1 MSINVSEVIW
11 TIVCFFALLFVL
23 KKFLFDPLIRFMEQR
38 QAAIDQGLERGRDAQ
53 RKKDENDAALR
64 EKWKERSV
72 EVKQLLAE
80 GKTADDRE
88 RAWVLESTQK
98 ETNKALQEANQRIEQ
113 ERRAGVRRCPGAA
126 AAAGFY
132 PGAAAFE
139 RRHRRRGAVMRRCI

>member
-23 KKFLFDPLIRFMEQR
+23 KKFLFDPLLRFMEQR

-64 EKWKERSV
+64 EKWRERSV

-98 ETNKALQEANQRIEQ
+98 EINKALQEANQRIEQ
-113 ERRAGVRRCPGAA
+113 ERRQVCADAQEQLPQLVSILAQKLLSGDTG
-126 AAAGFY
+126 GE
-132 PGAAAFE
+132 E
-139 RRHRRRGAVMRRCI
+139 R

>member
-72 EVKQLLAE
+72 EFKQLLAE

-113 ERRAGVRRCPGAA
+113 ERRQVCADAQEQLPQLVSILAQQLLSGDTG
-126 AAAGFY
+126 GE
-132 PGAAAFE
+132 E
-139 RRHRRRGAVMRRCI
+139 R

>member
-1 MSINVSEVIW
+1 MLFRSEVIW

-64 EKWKERSV
+64 EKWRERSV
-72 EVKQLLAE
+72 EAKQLLAE
-80 GKTADDRE
+80 GKMADDRE

-98 ETNKALQEANQRIEQ
+98 ETNKVLQEANQRIEQ
-113 ERRAGVRRCPGAA
+113 ERRQVCADAQEQLPQLVSILAQQLLSGDTG
-126 AAAGFY
+126 GE
-132 PGAAAFE
+132 E
-139 RRHRRRGAVMRRCI
+139 R

>member
-38 QAAIDQGLERGRDAQ
+38 QAAIDQGLERGRDSQ

-64 EKWKERSV
+64 EKWRERSV
-72 EVKQLLAE
+72 EAKQLLAE
-80 GKTADDRE
+80 GKMADDRE

-113 ERRAGVRRCPGAA
+113 ERRQVCADAQEQLPQLVSILAQQLLSGDTG
-126 AAAGFY
+126 GE
-132 PGAAAFE
+132 E
-139 RRHRRRGAVMRRCI
+139 R

>member
-23 KKFLFDPLIRFMEQR
+23 KKFLFDPLLRFMEQR

-64 EKWKERSV
+64 EKWRERSV

-80 GKTADDRE
+80 GKAADDRE

-98 ETNKALQEANQRIEQ
+98 EINKALQEANQRIEQ
-113 ERRAGVRRCPGAA
+113 ERRQVCADAQEQLPQLVSILAQQLLSGDTG
-126 AAAGFY
+126 GE
-132 PGAAAFE
+132 E
-139 RRHRRRGAVMRRCI
+139 R

>member
-23 KKFLFDPLIRFMEQR
+23 KKFLFDPLTRFMEQR

-64 EKWKERSV
+64 EKWRERSV
-72 EVKQLLAE
+72 EAKQLLAE
-80 GKTADDRE
+80 GKMADDRE

-113 ERRAGVRRCPGAA
+113 ERRQVCADAQEQLPQLVSILAQQLLSGDTG
-126 AAAGFY
+126 GE
-132 PGAAAFE
+132 E
-139 RRHRRRGAVMRRCI
+139 R

>member
-23 KKFLFDPLIRFMEQR
+23 KKFLFNPLIRFMEQR

-64 EKWKERSV
+64 EKWRERSV
-72 EVKQLLAE
+72 EAKQLLAE

-113 ERRAGVRRCPGAA
+113 ERRQVCADAQEQLPQLVSILAQQLLSGDTG
-126 AAAGFY
+126 GE
-132 PGAAAFE
+132 E
-139 RRHRRRGAVMRRCI
+139 R

>member
-64 EKWKERSV
+64 EKWRERSV
-72 EVKQLLAE
+72 EVKQLPAE
-80 GKTADDRE
+80 GKAADDRE

-113 ERRAGVRRCPGAA
+113 ERRQVCADAQEQLPQLVSILAQQLLSGDTG
-126 AAAGFY
+126 GE
-132 PGAAAFE
+132 E
-139 RRHRRRGAVMRRCI
+139 R

>member
-23 KKFLFDPLIRFMEQR
+23 KKFLFDPLLRFMEQR
-38 QAAIDQGLERGRDAQ
+38 QAAIDQGLERVRDAQ
-53 RKKDENDAALR
+53 RKKDENGAALR
-64 EKWKERSV
+64 EKWRERSV

-113 ERRAGVRRCPGAA
+113 ERRQVCADAQEQLPQLVSILAQQLLSGDTG
-126 AAAGFY
+126 GE
-132 PGAAAFE
+132 E
-139 RRHRRRGAVMRRCI
+139 R

>member
-23 KKFLFDPLIRFMEQR
+23 KKFLFDPLLRFMEQR
-38 QAAIDQGLERGRDAQ
+38 QAAIDQGLERVRDAQ

-64 EKWKERSV
+64 EKWRERSV

-88 RAWVLESTQK
+88 RAWVPESTQK

-113 ERRAGVRRCPGAA
+113 ERRQVCADAQEQLPQLVSILAQQLLSGDTG
-126 AAAGFY
+126 GE
-132 PGAAAFE
+132 E
-139 RRHRRRGAVMRRCI
+139 R

>member
-23 KKFLFDPLIRFMEQR
+23 KKFLFDPLLRFMEQR

-64 EKWKERSV
+64 EKWRERSV

-80 GKTADDRE
+80 GKAADDRE

-113 ERRAGVRRCPGAA
+113 ERRQVCADAREQLPQLVSILAQQLLSGDTG
-126 AAAGFY
+126 GE
-132 PGAAAFE
+132 E
-139 RRHRRRGAVMRRCI
+139 R

>member
-38 QAAIDQGLERGRDAQ
+38 QAAIDQGLERVRDAQ

-64 EKWKERSV
+64 EKWRERSV

-113 ERRAGVRRCPGAA
+113 ERRQVCADAQEQLPQLVSILAQQLLSGDTG
-126 AAAGFY
+126 GE
-132 PGAAAFE
+132 E
-139 RRHRRRGAVMRRCI
+139 R

>member
-64 EKWKERSV
+64 EKWRERSV

-80 GKTADDRE
+80 GKAADDRE
-88 RAWVLESTQK
+88 RAWVLESTRK

-113 ERRAGVRRCPGAA
+113 ERRQVCADAQEQLPQLVSILAQQLLSGDTG
-126 AAAGFY
+126 GE
-132 PGAAAFE
+132 E
-139 RRHRRRGAVMRRCI
+139 R

>member
-64 EKWKERSV
+64 EKWRERSV

-80 GKTADDRE
+80 GKAADDRE

-113 ERRAGVRRCPGAA
+113 ERRQVCADAQEQLPQLVSILAQQLLSGDTGVE
-126 AAAGFY
+126 
-132 PGAAAFE
+132 E
-139 RRHRRRGAVMRRCI
+139 R

>member
-98 ETNKALQEANQRIEQ
+98 ETNKALQEANQRIER
-113 ERRAGVRRCPGAA
+113 ERRQVCADAQEQLPQLVSILAQQLLSGDTG
-126 AAAGFY
+126 GE
-132 PGAAAFE
+132 E
-139 RRHRRRGAVMRRCI
+139 R

>member
-11 TIVCFFALLFVL
+11 TIVCFFALLFML

-113 ERRAGVRRCPGAA
+113 ERRQVCADAQEQLPQLVSILAQQLLSGDTG
-126 AAAGFY
+126 GE
-132 PGAAAFE
+132 E
-139 RRHRRRGAVMRRCI
+139 R

>member
-23 KKFLFDPLIRFMEQR
+23 KKFLFDPLLRFMEQR

-64 EKWKERSV
+64 EKWRERSV
-72 EVKQLLAE
+72 EAKQLLAE
-80 GKTADDRE
+80 GKMADDRE

-113 ERRAGVRRCPGAA
+113 ERRQVCADAQEQLPQLVSILAQKLLSGDTG
-126 AAAGFY
+126 GE
-132 PGAAAFE
+132 E
-139 RRHRRRGAVMRRCI
+139 R

>member
-64 EKWKERSV
+64 EKWRERSV
-72 EVKQLLAE
+72 EVKQLLAD

-113 ERRAGVRRCPGAA
+113 ARRQVCADAQERLAQLASMLAQQLLSGGT
-126 AAAGFY
+126 G
-132 PGAAAFE
+132 GEE
-139 RRHRRRGAVMRRCI
+139 R

>member
-64 EKWKERSV
+64 EKWMERSV

-113 ERRAGVRRCPGAA
+113 ERRQVCADAQEQLPQLVSILAQQLLSGDTG
-126 AAAGFY
+126 GE
-132 PGAAAFE
+132 E
-139 RRHRRRGAVMRRCI
+139 R

>member
-23 KKFLFDPLIRFMEQR
+23 KKFLFDPLTRFMEQR

-64 EKWKERSV
+64 EKWRERSV
-72 EVKQLLAE
+72 EAKQLLAE

-113 ERRAGVRRCPGAA
+113 ERRQVCADAQEQLPQLVSILAQQLLSGDTG
-126 AAAGFY
+126 GE
-132 PGAAAFE
+132 E
-139 RRHRRRGAVMRRCI
+139 R

>member
-23 KKFLFDPLIRFMEQR
+23 KKFLFDPLLRFMEQR

-64 EKWKERSV
+64 EKWRERSV

-88 RAWVLESTQK
+88 RTWVLESTQK
-98 ETNKALQEANQRIEQ
+98 EINKALQEANQRIEQ
-113 ERRAGVRRCPGAA
+113 ERRQVCADAQEQLPQLVSILAQQLLSGDTG
-126 AAAGFY
+126 GE
-132 PGAAAFE
+132 E
-139 RRHRRRGAVMRRCI
+139 R

>member
-23 KKFLFDPLIRFMEQR
+23 KKFLFDPLLRFMEQR

-64 EKWKERSV
+64 EKWRERSV

-113 ERRAGVRRCPGAA
+113 ERRQVCADAQEQMPQLVSILAQQLLSGDTG
-126 AAAGFY
+126 GE
-132 PGAAAFE
+132 E
-139 RRHRRRGAVMRRCI
+139 R

>member
-64 EKWKERSV
+64 EKWRERSV

-113 ERRAGVRRCPGAA
+113 ERRQVCADAQEQLPQLVSMLAQRLLSGDTG
-126 AAAGFY
+126 GE
-132 PGAAAFE
+132 E
-139 RRHRRRGAVMRRCI
+139 R

>member
-23 KKFLFDPLIRFMEQR
+23 KKFLFDPLLRFMEQR

-64 EKWKERSV
+64 EKWRERSV

-98 ETNKALQEANQRIEQ
+98 EINKALQEANQRFEQ
-113 ERRAGVRRCPGAA
+113 ERRQVCADAQEQLPQLVSILAQQLLSGDTG
-126 AAAGFY
+126 GE
-132 PGAAAFE
+132 E
-139 RRHRRRGAVMRRCI
+139 R

>member
-64 EKWKERSV
+64 EKWRERSV

-113 ERRAGVRRCPGAA
+113 ERRQVCADAQEQLPQLVSILAQQLLSGGT
-126 AAAGFY
+126 G
-132 PGAAAFE
+132 GEE
-139 RRHRRRGAVMRRCI
+139 R

>member
-23 KKFLFDPLIRFMEQR
+23 KKFLFDPLLRFMEQR

-64 EKWKERSV
+64 EKWRERSV

-98 ETNKALQEANQRIEQ
+98 EINTALQEATQRIAQ
-113 ERRAGVRRCPGAA
+113 ERRQVCADAQEQLPQLVSILAQQLLSGDTG
-126 AAAGFY
+126 GE
-132 PGAAAFE
+132 E
-139 RRHRRRGAVMRRCI
+139 R

>member
-113 ERRAGVRRCPGAA
+113 ERRQVYADAQEQLPQLVSILAQQLLSGDTG
-126 AAAGFY
+126 GE
-132 PGAAAFE
+132 E
-139 RRHRRRGAVMRRCI
+139 R

>member
-64 EKWKERSV
+64 EKWRERSV
-72 EVKQLLAE
+72 EAKQLLAE

-98 ETNKALQEANQRIEQ
+98 ETNKALQEANQRMEQ
-113 ERRAGVRRCPGAA
+113 ERRQVCADAQEQLPQLVSILAQQLLSGDTG
-126 AAAGFY
+126 GE
-132 PGAAAFE
+132 E
-139 RRHRRRGAVMRRCI
+139 R

>member
-64 EKWKERSV
+64 EKWRERSV

-113 ERRAGVRRCPGAA
+113 ERRQVCADAQEQLPQLVSILAQQRLSGDTG
-126 AAAGFY
+126 GE
-132 PGAAAFE
+132 E
-139 RRHRRRGAVMRRCI
+139 R

>member
-23 KKFLFDPLIRFMEQR
+23 KKFLFDPLLRFMEQR

-64 EKWKERSV
+64 EKWRERSV

-88 RAWVLESTQK
+88 HAWVLESTQK
-98 ETNKALQEANQRIEQ
+98 EINKALQEANQRIEQ
-113 ERRAGVRRCPGAA
+113 ERRQVCADAQEQLPQLVSILAQQLLSGDTG
-126 AAAGFY
+126 GE
-132 PGAAAFE
+132 E
-139 RRHRRRGAVMRRCI
+139 R

>member
-64 EKWKERSV
+64 EKWRERSV

-113 ERRAGVRRCPGAA
+113 ERRQVCADAQEQLPQLVSMLAQQLLSGDTG
-126 AAAGFY
+126 GE
-132 PGAAAFE
+132 E
-139 RRHRRRGAVMRRCI
+139 R

>member
-64 EKWKERSV
+64 EKWRERSV

-88 RAWVLESTQK
+88 RASVLESTQK

-113 ERRAGVRRCPGAA
+113 ERRQVYADAQEQLPQLVSILAQQLLSGDTG
-126 AAAGFY
+126 GE
-132 PGAAAFE
+132 E
-139 RRHRRRGAVMRRCI
+139 R

>member
-64 EKWKERSV
+64 EKWRERSV

-80 GKTADDRE
+80 GKMADDRE

-113 ERRAGVRRCPGAA
+113 ERRQVCADAQEQLPQLVSILAQQLLSGDTG
-126 AAAGFY
+126 GE
-132 PGAAAFE
+132 E
-139 RRHRRRGAVMRRCI
+139 R